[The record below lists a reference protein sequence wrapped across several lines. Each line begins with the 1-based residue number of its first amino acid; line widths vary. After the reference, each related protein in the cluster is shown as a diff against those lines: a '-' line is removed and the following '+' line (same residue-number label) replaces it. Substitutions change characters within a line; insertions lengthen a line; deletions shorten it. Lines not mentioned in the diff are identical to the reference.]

1 MHNLIRRWTLLEGEG
16 TGDAPA
22 GGATAAAPSPAP
34 AATPAPSPSP
44 APDPGLTMP
53 DSLLGEKPEPTEK
66 PDGDKKPD
74 EPAKPDEPIKYEPF
88 KLPDGMT
95 VNEAKLGEFT
105 EIAAAAR
112 IPQDV
117 AQKLVDLYS
126 SELKAISEGPMRAWT
141 DLQNTW
147 RDAVKNDPEIG
158 GKNLDKNLAAT
169 KIGLK
174 NLLGEDAGKFFEALN
189 ITGAGNNPDIVR
201 GLFKAASPHAPAS
214 PVGGSPV
221 GGNQKTA
228 GATLYPGM
236 AAPGKG
242 NEG

>member
-1 MHNLIRRWTLLEGEG
+1 MHNLIRRWILLEGEG
-16 TGDAPA
+16 ASDAPA
-22 GGATAAAPSPAP
+22 GAAPAAAPSPAP
-34 AATPAPSPSP
+34 AASP
-44 APDPGLTMP
+44 ASAPAADPALVMP
-53 DSLLGEKPEPTEK
+53 DSLLGEKPEAAEK
-66 PDGDKKPD
+66 PEGEKKPE
-74 EPAKPDEPIKYEPF
+74 EPTKPEEPIKYEPF

-95 VNEAKLGEFT
+95 VDEAKLGEFS

-126 SELKAISEGPMRAWT
+126 SELKATSEAPMRAWT
-141 DLQNTW
+141 ELQNTW

-158 GKNLDKNLAAT
+158 GRNLDKNLAAT
-169 KIGLK
+169 KVGLK
-174 NLLGEDAGKFFEALN
+174 NLLGDDAGKFFEALN

-214 PVGGSPV
+214 PVAGSPA